1 MTAEQ
6 EQFINHLQQLLS
18 LTDVQRC
25 RREDWQTLKKMLSDK
40 GYWRRRK
47 PPVSEKRQKQAEI
60 MREAK
65 SKKRLAEQQQ
75 LIETNRVLRERVQFL
90 NNKISRQDDNME

>member
-47 PPVSEKRQKQAEI
+47 PPVSKKRQKQAEI
-60 MREAK
+60 MLKAK
-65 SKKRLAEQQQ
+65 SDKRLAEQQQ
-75 LIETNRVLRERVQFL
+75 LIETNRILRDRVQFL
-90 NNKISRQDDNME
+90 NQKISRQDDDME